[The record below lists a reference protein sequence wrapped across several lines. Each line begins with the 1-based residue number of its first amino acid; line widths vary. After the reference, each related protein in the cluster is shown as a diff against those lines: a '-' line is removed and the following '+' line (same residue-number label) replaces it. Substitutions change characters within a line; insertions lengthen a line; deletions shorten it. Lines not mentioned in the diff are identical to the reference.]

1 MDLSKQKGKKYNY
14 KLKRR
19 LCESKQAPRT
29 WYKRVNIYLRR
40 KGIIWNNLDYNHY
53 FFHDNGKPIK
63 LILCLDDL
71 LMIKIDSVKIN

>member
-1 MDLSKQKGKKYNY
+1 MDLSNQRGNKRIH
-14 KLKRR
+14 KLKKR
-19 LCESKQAPRT
+19 LFKLKQAPRT
-29 WYKRVNIYLRR
+29 WYKMVNIYLRW

-53 FFHDNGKPIK
+53 FFHDNGKTIK